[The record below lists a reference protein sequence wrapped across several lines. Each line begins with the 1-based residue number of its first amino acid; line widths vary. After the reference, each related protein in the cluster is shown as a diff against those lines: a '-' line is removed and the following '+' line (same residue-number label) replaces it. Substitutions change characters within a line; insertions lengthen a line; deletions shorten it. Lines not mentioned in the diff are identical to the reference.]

1 VRARETSS
9 DRVVLFGTTSP
20 FSAAVFRLLVEA
32 GIRPSG
38 AATFGPKPA
47 AWALPV
53 AVPGLPD
60 TLTSLAAAAGV
71 PVRYV
76 TGPDDPALHR
86 WLADLAPAFIL
97 VACFPHRLSE
107 ALCALATRDCLNLH
121 PSLLPRYRGPTP
133 LFWQL
138 RNGEADTGVTLHRV
152 RPRLDAGEIV
162 LQARLALPD
171 GIDAPEAARRLAE
184 QGGRLFVEALALY
197 AAHGEP
203 PTRAQDEA
211 ASSRYGPP
219 GADDF
224 RVHAEWSARRV
235 FNFMRATRDWGQP
248 YPIWVGGRDYP
259 LLEAL
264 AYEPET
270 RPGRTAA
277 RDGDRVHIQCSPG
290 LLHARLV
297 AGRGTG

>member
-1 VRARETSS
+1 MRGQQTNS
-9 DRVVLFGTTSP
+9 DRVVIFGTTSP
-20 FSAAVFRLLVEA
+20 FSAAVFRVLVEA
-32 GIRPSG
+32 GIRPAG
-38 AATFGPKPA
+38 AVVPGPQPATS
-47 AWALPV
+47 ALPV
-53 AVPGLPD
+53 TVPGLPD
-60 TLTSLAAAAGV
+60 TVASLSAAAGI

-107 ALCALATRDCLNLH
+107 ALCTLAARDCLNLH

-138 RNGEADTGVTLHRV
+138 REGEVDTGVTLHRV
-152 RPRLDAGEIV
+152 RPCLDAGEIV
-162 LQARLALPD
+162 LQAGLALPD
-171 GIDAPEAARRLAE
+171 GIDAPEADRRLAE
-184 QGGRLFVEALALY
+184 RGGRLFVEALALY
-197 AAHGEP
+197 AHGAP
-203 PTRAQDEA
+203 ATRAQDEA
-211 ASSRYGPP
+211 ASSRYRPP

-235 FNFMRATRDWGQP
+235 FNFMRGTRDWGRP
-248 YPIWVGGRDYP
+248 YPIRVGGRDYP

-264 AYEPET
+264 DYEPEA
-270 RPGRTAA
+270 RPGRSPA
-277 RDGDRVHIQCSPG
+277 RDGDRVHIRCSPG

-297 AGRGTG
+297 TDRVTG